1 MATNVEEAIEVGQQS
16 EHDFEHDD
24 KPHPPVRRSP
34 AKKLIWLAIL
44 LALALVGYWLFGRG
58 HQAATNKSA
67 QPAGP
72 PPVPVGVA
80 TAQTGEMPV
89 YLNGL
94 GSVDPLNTVTVK
106 TRIDGQLLAVNFK
119 EGQFVQQGASLAEI
133 DPRPFQVQLAQ
144 AEAALAR
151 DQAILTNAKVDLAR
165 YQTLVDHGV
174 ITRQQLDTQ
183 QATVNSQEAVIK
195 ADQAQIQ
202 AAKLQIAYC
211 HITAPLSGRAGLRL
225 VDVGNMVH
233 AADQNGIVVI
243 SQVQPIAVLFTIP
256 EDSLSQVL
264 TRLHAGEQ
272 LPVEAYDRS
281 GQTKIAEG
289 RLLTV
294 NNQIDPTTGTTQLKA
309 VFDNKTNALYPNQ
322 FVNARLLVQTLKSA
336 LLIPAVAI
344 QRGPQGTFVYVVNAD
359 ETVDVRPVTI
369 GVTAG
374 NQAAITGGLSQ
385 GDQVVVDGT
394 DKLRAGSKVQV
405 SAGAGGNAN
414 TGSANNGNPNAGNP
428 NAGNAQSGQTP

>member
-1 MATNVEEAIEVGQQS
+1 MATNVEEAIEVGRQS
-16 EHDFEHDD
+16 EHDSADHLAAR
-24 KPHPPVRRSP
+24 PPVRGNLGR
-34 AKKLIWLAIL
+34 KLIWLAAL
-44 LALALVGYWLFGRG
+44 GVLAIVGYLIFGRG
-58 HQAATNKSA
+58 HQAATGKPA

-119 EGQFVQQGASLAEI
+119 EGQFVQQGAPLAEI

-144 AEAALAR
+144 ADAQLAR

-165 YQTLVDHGV
+165 YQTLVEHGV

-202 AAKLQIAYC
+202 NAKLQISYC

-233 AADQNGIVVI
+233 AADQNGIVII
-243 SQVQPIAVLFTIP
+243 SQVNPIAVLFTIP

-264 TRLHAGEQ
+264 QRLHAGEQ

-294 NNQIDPTTGTTQLKA
+294 NNQIDPATGTTQLKA
-309 VFDNKTNALYPNQ
+309 VFDNKTNALFPNQ

-344 QRGPQGTFVYVVNAD
+344 QRGPQGTFVYVVNSD
-359 ETVDVRPVTI
+359 QTVEVRPVTVGI
-369 GVTAG
+369 TAG

-385 GDQVVVDGT
+385 GDEVVVDGM

-405 SAGAGGNAN
+405 STGAGSANAGNP
-414 TGSANNGNPNAGNP
+414 NNGNPNAGNAP
-428 NAGNAQSGQTP
+428 SGQTP